1 MSRVSACR
9 AAAFTVALTTATVIA
24 SPAAGADRI
33 KRIAE
38 RAAAPIAQLD
48 ASARVSVPGGG
59 AIQRF
64 GQRVRGLPVFG
75 AEAVVANPESGLP
88 ILVADDTV
96 AGLDG
101 GDRAAAISRSAAV
114 EAALDAAGVARL
126 RAPAGAKL
134 GIDPGSGRMAWQVSL
149 PSAKPIADH
158 LLMVDAR
165 TTAVLSSRDLLW
177 NATGTASLFN
187 PNPVVQQ
194 GGYSGLKDAKDK
206 DSALL
211 SSLLLPVT
219 LPNITS
225 TKGCLQGVYADARLG
240 KKAKPV
246 CAPNADFSG
255 LTRAANQ
262 FEAAMSYFHVDRT
275 RAYVDSLGLS
285 RPLRAKPQK
294 IRANG
299 ITDDNS
305 YYSPLTKSM
314 TVGSG
319 GVDDG
324 EDADVIVHEYGHS
337 LQDQAVPGFGRSID
351 AASIGEG
358 FGDYLAAAM
367 SAETTG
373 GSPFDACIFDWDGI
387 SYSSTGCG
395 RRADR
400 SFTLKKAEANCFD
413 EVHCLGEVWSSTLFE
428 LRQTLG
434 DDPSGQ
440 SVMDRVTLE
449 SNFMLTKGAKF
460 KSAAKALLAA
470 DQLLYA
476 GAHVPTIQAELTER
490 KFCKST
496 C

>member
-1 MSRVSACR
+1 
-9 AAAFTVALTTATVIA
+9 
-24 SPAAGADRI
+24 
-33 KRIAE
+33 
-38 RAAAPIAQLD
+38 
-48 ASARVSVPGGG
+48 
-59 AIQRF
+59 
-64 GQRVRGLPVFG
+64 
-75 AEAVVANPESGLP
+75 
-88 ILVADDTV
+88 
-96 AGLDG
+96 
-101 GDRAAAISRSAAV
+101 
-114 EAALDAAGVARL
+114 
-126 RAPAGAKL
+126 
-134 GIDPGSGRMAWQVSL
+134 MAWQVSL
-149 PSAKPIADH
+149 PSAKPIAD
-158 LLMVDAR
+158 LLLTVDAR
-165 TTAVLSSRDLLW
+165 TTASSAGETCCGTQTAPLRSSIPTRSSSRQ
-177 NATGTASLFN
+177 
-187 PNPVVQQ
+187 VIR
-194 GGYSGLKDAKDK
+194 GLKDAKDK

-246 CAPNADFSG
+246 CAPNADFSA
-255 LTRAANQ
+255 LTRADNQ
-262 FEAAMSYFHVDRT
+262 FEAVMSYFHVDRT

-294 IRANG
+294 VRANG
-299 ITDDNS
+299 IPDDNS
-305 YYSPLTKSM
+305 FYSPLTKSM
-314 TVGSG
+314 TLGSG

-337 LQDQAVPGFGRSID
+337 LQDQAVPRFGRTID

-373 GSPFDACIFDWDGI
+373 GSEFDACIFDWDGI

-428 LRQTLG
+428 LRQSLG

-449 SNFMLTKGAKF
+449 SNFMLTKGAKLQERRQ
-460 KSAAKALLAA
+460 SAARGRPAPLRRSPRPHDPSRAHRAKVLQSDLLR
-470 DQLLYA
+470 
-476 GAHVPTIQAELTER
+476 V
-490 KFCKST
+490 
-496 C
+496 